1 MQWLSFSE
9 LVGYEPLFV
18 ITSRKKSL
26 SLDLACFIRNVLTC
40 HKDSPSA
47 TEHCCELLDLEG
59 HRMFVYRMKPPEI
72 SVFQMPSIQFI

>member
-1 MQWLSFSE
+1 MQWLSSCE

-18 ITSRKKSL
+18 IISRKESL
-26 SLDLACFIRNVLTC
+26 SFGLYCFIRSVLPC

-59 HRMFVYRMKPPEI
+59 HGMFVYKMKLPEV
-72 SVFQMPSIQFI
+72 SVFQMP